1 MPGCFAKHSNTKD
14 LFVEAGAVAV
24 AAAEEEEEEA
34 AAAAGVGAN
43 NLDFE
48 VADLESSLDDLH
60 VVWDRQVVSAE
71 VGIAALD

>member
-14 LFVEAGAVAV
+14 LFVEAVAVAVAVAV
-24 AAAEEEEEEA
+24 AAEEE
-34 AAAAGVGAN
+34 AAAGVGAN

-60 VVWDRQVVSAE
+60 VVWDRQVVFAE

>member
-14 LFVEAGAVAV
+14 LFVEAVAAV

-34 AAAAGVGAN
+34 AAAAGAGAN

-48 VADLESSLDDLH
+48 VAGLASSLDDLH
-60 VVWDRQVVSAE
+60 AVLDRQVVSAE
-71 VGIAALD
+71 VGIVALD